1 MMKKLDEKLTKVAIL
16 KRTYK
21 LLELEY
27 TQGVKIS
34 VSDLAKRNGIKPGTL
49 QTRAK
54 RDGWRK
60 KREEYL
66 ENLACAKTGH
76 LTGEAFSDLLR
87 KTVTD
92 LSNRLVKVLA
102 KEASDLE
109 SGAPDTVDAISSRLR
124 VVKLT
129 AEVGMMAFGK
139 VTPATA
145 IREPIFE
152 VVVSPIE
159 VGYKEVTE
167 VVESAELTVELPP
180 GMTIEEVTG
189 QDDDFE

>member
-1 MMKKLDEKLTKVAIL
+1 MMKKLDEKLTKADIL

-27 TQGVKIS
+27 TQGVKTS

-66 ENLACAKTGH
+66 ENLASAKTGH

-87 KTVTD
+87 KMTSSKEMCSGLD
-92 LSNRLVKVLA
+92 ILVKG
-102 KEASDLE
+102 SQPDHP
-109 SGAPDTVDAISSRLR
+109 GAGGGDR
-124 VVKLT
+124 
-129 AEVGMMAFGK
+129 
-139 VTPATA
+139 
-145 IREPIFE
+145 
-152 VVVSPIE
+152 
-159 VGYKEVTE
+159 GYG
-167 VVESAELTVELPP
+167 P
-180 GMTIEEVTG
+180 GLL
-189 QDDDFE
+189 